1 MPVLFIK
8 RDPNTLCAYR
18 SDHNRHRCISFTLTI
33 IRPEDAKIGADP
45 TLIGAHKWL
54 YSWET
59 AVKKHRFQLIPLLIN
74 LIDFVWTGEGRI
86 HNQEPLEILNVEF
99 AGK

>member
-1 MPVLFIK
+1 MRKFYI
-8 RDPNTLCAYR
+8 
-18 SDHNRHRCISFTLTI
+18 DHF
-33 IRPEDAKIGADP
+33 RPEGAKIGADP

-74 LIDFVWTGEGRI
+74 LIDMVWTGDERI
-86 HNQEPLEILNVEF
+86 QNQDPLEILNVEF
-99 AGK
+99 AGE

>member
-1 MPVLFIK
+1 MIVFLSLRLKQTSLRKFYI
-8 RDPNTLCAYR
+8 D
-18 SDHNRHRCISFTLTI
+18 DF
-33 IRPEDAKIGADP
+33 RPEDAKIGADP

-59 AVKKHRFQLIPLLIN
+59 AVKKHRFQLIPLVKN
-74 LIDFVWTGEGRI
+74 LIDIIWTGDGRI
-86 HNQEPLEILNVEF
+86 QNQDPLEILNVEF